1 MIILSLEKHIIFFSN
16 NAMFHYIAFSHRSNA
31 KWGSKLKMKKKKKS
45 GRAGEEEGE
54 GGEDSFALSLPPRLE
69 RSNQGDIL

>member
-1 MIILSLEKHIIFFSN
+1 
-16 NAMFHYIAFSHRSNA
+16 
-31 KWGSKLKMKKKKKS
+31 MKKKKKS
-45 GRAGEEEGE
+45 GRAGEEGGE

>member
-1 MIILSLEKHIIFFSN
+1 
-16 NAMFHYIAFSHRSNA
+16 MFHYLAFSHRRNA

-45 GRAGEEEGE
+45 GRAGEEGGE

-69 RSNQGDIL
+69 RSNHAG

>member
-1 MIILSLEKHIIFFSN
+1 MQNGVKV
-16 NAMFHYIAFSHRSNA
+16 
-31 KWGSKLKMKKKKKS
+31 KMKKKKKS
-45 GRAGEEEGE
+45 GRAGEEGGE

>member
-1 MIILSLEKHIIFFSN
+1 MGVKVKNEEKE
-16 NAMFHYIAFSHRSNA
+16 
-31 KWGSKLKMKKKKKS
+31 KS
-45 GRAGEEEGE
+45 GRAGEEGGE